1 MDDMTSPEK
10 RLQDLQARAINERI
24 IEYGLRRGLLD
35 ALRLSYEQTKD
46 GSLVIYFP
54 RHRGHW
60 RIQPPGVGEES
71 AVRVIAFGNDGR
83 MQMGIMSLALT
94 WDGDAADWIL
104 VHGSE
109 MREVAAEVWK
119 AIALLARDAGWLV
132 SSAA

>member
-1 MDDMTSPEK
+1 MTSPEK

-35 ALRLSYEQTKD
+35 ALRLSYEPAKD

-60 RIQPPGVGEES
+60 RIQPPGVGDES

-83 MQMGIMSLALT
+83 MQMGLMSLALT
-94 WDGDAADWIL
+94 WDGDAADWTL

-109 MREVAAEVWK
+109 TREVAAEVW
-119 AIALLARDAGWLV
+119 
-132 SSAA
+132 